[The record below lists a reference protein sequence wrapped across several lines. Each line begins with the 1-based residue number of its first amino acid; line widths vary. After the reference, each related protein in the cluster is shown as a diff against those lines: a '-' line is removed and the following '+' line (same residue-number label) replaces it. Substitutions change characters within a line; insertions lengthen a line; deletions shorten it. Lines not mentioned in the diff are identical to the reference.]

1 MATNASGEKRSVL
14 GELPTKELPLDFLK
28 TITDQFSEERVIGS
42 GAFGKVYKGIVPES
56 SEVIAVKKLSENSPL
71 SRDKAFENEVLNIM
85 ALKHEN
91 IVKLIGY
98 CHEAQRKVVENNG
111 RYVVADIVECLLC
124 YEYLPNGSVHKNLF
138 EKPGNMN
145 WETRFK
151 IMMGICEGLLFL
163 HKIPIV
169 HMDLK
174 PENILLDDNMVP
186 KIADFGLSR
195 LFGQD
200 QTRQRT
206 QNVVGSYGYIAP
218 EYLYRGEISTQSDIY
233 SLGLMIIE
241 ITTGEKCIPE
251 KNEPSARKFINKVRE
266 KWTAEYIAT
275 NSIYASLD
283 PECLEQVKAWIET
296 GLECVDPERLK
307 RPSIDKIVK
316 RFNGS

>member
-28 TITDQFSEERVIGS
+28 KITDQFSEERVIGS

-98 CHEAQRKVVENNG
+98 CH
-111 RYVVADIVECLLC
+111 DIVECLLC

-138 EKPGNMN
+138 GTEKPGNMN

-151 IMMGICEGLLFL
+151 IIMGICEGLLFL

-174 PENILLDDNMVP
+174 PENILLDDKMVP

-251 KNEPSARKFINKVRE
+251 KNEPSARKFINKVRL
-266 KWTAEYIAT
+266 
-275 NSIYASLD
+275 S
-283 PECLEQVKAWIET
+283 
-296 GLECVDPERLK
+296 
-307 RPSIDKIVK
+307 
-316 RFNGS
+316 